1 MKQIEKSHI
10 IYRKVFLL
18 NWELHMTTHLYLVR
32 HGETDWNKWQKVQG
46 HSDIPLNETGVIQAK
61 RIAKRLAE
69 LPIEAIVSSDLRRAK
84 QTAAEIQKYH
94 SKVKELTVYPEL
106 RERNY
111 GEWEGKLIE
120 DIMKEY
126 TEFKAGQE
134 VGGLFGI
141 ETIQAMKKRAMKRLE
156 TLSKEYYDHH
166 VAVVSHGGLINAI
179 LHQLSAG
186 EVGTGKTK
194 LLNTC
199 LNYFSF
205 NNGEWSI
212 HYINDISHLNE

>member
-10 IYRKVFLL
+10 IYRKVYLL

-46 HSDIPLNETGVIQAK
+46 HSDIPLNETGLIQAK

-84 QTAAEIQKYH
+84 QTAEEIQKYH
-94 SKVKELTVYPEL
+94 SKVRELTVYPEF

-111 GEWEGKLIE
+111 GEWEGKHIK

-126 TEFKAGQE
+126 TEFKEGQE

-156 TLSKEYYDHH
+156 TLSKEYDDHH